1 MSASQAASRAKA
13 RRGASSTTS
22 SDFEKQI
29 SRENNKPPVN
39 IQELIV
45 NHDYKLFIFEQK
57 IKELYELFNK
67 NNRQDNNDSV
77 LNTIDE
83 NMLSQALSSMD
94 QRLDSFENNLNEIN
108 NSKNNTDNDLQ
119 LTKLDNEQKD
129 LKTLLLKIQ
138 GTVMETQMQ
147 MMQLKGANNSTLTNQ
162 KEVKEDEELKDITE
176 LNGEDIGKK
185 KNKKSN

>member
-13 RRGASSTTS
+13 RRGASSSIS

-29 SRENNKPPVN
+29 YQENNKASVN
-39 IQELIV
+39 METLIV

-57 IKELYELFNK
+57 IKELYELFNNN
-67 NNRQDNNDSV
+67 NNREDNTDSI

-94 QRLDSFENNLNEIN
+94 QRLDSFENNLNEISN
-108 NSKNNTDNDLQ
+108 TKNNTDNDLQ

-147 MMQLKGANNSTLTNQ
+147 MMQLKGAHNSNQ
-162 KEVKEDEELKDITE
+162 KEVKEDDELKNITE
-176 LNGEDIGKK
+176 LNGEDMGKK
-185 KNKKSN
+185 KNRKTN

>member
-13 RRGASSTTS
+13 RRGASSSIS

-29 SRENNKPPVN
+29 YQENNKASVN
-39 IQELIV
+39 METLIV

-57 IKELYELFNK
+57 IKELYELLNNNN
-67 NNRQDNNDSV
+67 NNREDNTDSI

-94 QRLDSFENNLNEIN
+94 QRLDSFENNLNEISN
-108 NSKNNTDNDLQ
+108 TKNNTDNDLQ

-138 GTVMETQMQ
+138 GTIMETQMQ
-147 MMQLKGANNSTLTNQ
+147 MMQLKGAHNSNQ
-162 KEVKEDEELKDITE
+162 KEVKEVKEDDE
-176 LNGEDIGKK
+176 LNGEDMGKK
-185 KNKKSN
+185 KNRKTN